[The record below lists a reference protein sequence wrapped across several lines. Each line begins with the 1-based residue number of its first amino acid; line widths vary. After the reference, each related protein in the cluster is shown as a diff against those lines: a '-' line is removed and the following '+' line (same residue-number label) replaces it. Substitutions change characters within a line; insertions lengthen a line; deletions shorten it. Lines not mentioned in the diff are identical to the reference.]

1 MVTRYRKRVEDQRR
15 HEPTQTTASAA
26 VDDSPMNLAMTHE
39 QPDKTGLA
47 VVVRPMAL
55 VLLLICWPGFLPADP
70 APNLLLAETYR
81 DDFDPSGY
89 WISEKLDGIR
99 AYWDGR
105 QLWFRSGRSIQA
117 PGWFTRGFPGT
128 ALDGELWL
136 GRGQFEQLS
145 GIVRKT
151 KPVDEEW
158 RGVRYMLFELP
169 DSPGNFSERIDKL
182 KTLTN
187 QAKVPWLEVIDQFR
201 LPDRTALK
209 ARLATVIA
217 EGGEGLMLHRAD
229 ASYHGGR
236 SDDLLKMKP
245 YLDREATVIAHIPG
259 KGRHAGRMGSLLV
272 EDAEGRQF
280 RLGTGFT
287 DVQRQHPPAI
297 GGVVTFKYQGLTS
310 KGLPRFASFL
320 RVRDEPN

>member
-1 MVTRYRKRVEDQRR
+1 
-15 HEPTQTTASAA
+15 
-26 VDDSPMNLAMTHE
+26 
-39 QPDKTGLA
+39 
-47 VVVRPMAL
+47 
-55 VLLLICWPGFLPADP
+55 
-70 APNLLLAETYR
+70 
-81 DDFDPSGY
+81 
-89 WISEKLDGIR
+89 
-99 AYWDGR
+99 
-105 QLWFRSGRSIQA
+105 
-117 PGWFTRGFPGT
+117 
-128 ALDGELWL
+128 
-136 GRGQFEQLS
+136 
-145 GIVRKT
+145 
-151 KPVDEEW
+151 
-158 RGVRYMLFELP
+158 MLFELP

-297 GGVVTFKYQGLTS
+297 GSVVTFKYQGLTS